1 MKRSNMCNDV
11 DEKKIGQVVTVC
23 GWVHKKRNLGQLIFI
38 SLRDRTGL
46 VQAVIKQDQ
55 KDLFELAKNIKSEF
69 VIGITGIVNAR
80 DEKDIN
86 PEVKTGKIEILAQDL
101 IVFSESEITP
111 FSILDKDV
119 KEDLR
124 LKYRYLDLRRPE
136 LQKNLFLRH
145 KTAQIIREFL
155 NQNNFLEIETPVLTK
170 STPEG
175 ARDYLVPSRIHP
187 GEFYALPQSPQLFKQ
202 LLMVSGFDRYY
213 QIVKCFRDEDLR
225 ADRQPEF
232 TQVDMELS
240 FVDVD
245 DVIDLNEQLLKK
257 IFMEILGKEIKT
269 PFLRLSYKEA
279 MERFGSDKPDLRFDL
294 EIKNLSEIVKNSG
307 FKIFDEAVENGGS
320 VRGFKVENINFSRRQ
335 LDYFAEFIKDFKS
348 DFLANILIDKTGEYK
363 SYLKKFLSDEKIKEI
378 INLFDAKPG
387 DSILICA
394 DKENKIVLNAL
405 GNLRNYVAKKFDL
418 INKDEYKFLWVTEF
432 PMFEWSEEDKRFF
445 AVHHPFTAPMDEDI
459 KFLDSEPEK
468 VRAKA
473 YDIVL
478 NGFELGG
485 GSLRIYDRG
494 LQKKIFDLLN
504 LKQRDIEERFGF
516 LLEAFKYGVPP
527 HGGLAY
533 GFDRLIM
540 LLLNQDYIRDV
551 IAFPKVK
558 DASCPLTNAPGE
570 VFDEQLEELGI
581 KIIKKDSGE
590 KN

>member
-1 MKRSNMCNDV
+1 M
-11 DEKKIGQVVTVC
+11 
-23 GWVHKKRNLGQLIFI
+23 
-38 SLRDRTGL
+38 
-46 VQAVIKQDQ
+46 
-55 KDLFELAKNIKSEF
+55 
-69 VIGITGIVNAR
+69 
-80 DEKDIN
+80 
-86 PEVKTGKIEILAQDL
+86 
-101 IVFSESEITP
+101 
-111 FSILDKDV
+111 
-119 KEDLR
+119 
-124 LKYRYLDLRRPE
+124 
-136 LQKNLFLRH
+136 
-145 KTAQIIREFL
+145 
-155 NQNNFLEIETPVLTK
+155 
-170 STPEG
+170 
-175 ARDYLVPSRIHP
+175 
-187 GEFYALPQSPQLFKQ
+187 
-202 LLMVSGFDRYY
+202 
-213 QIVKCFRDEDLR
+213 
-225 ADRQPEF
+225 
-232 TQVDMELS
+232 
-240 FVDVD
+240 
-245 DVIDLNEQLLKK
+245 
-257 IFMEILGKEIKT
+257 
-269 PFLRLSYKEA
+269 
-279 MERFGSDKPDLRFDL
+279 
-294 EIKNLSEIVKNSG
+294 
-307 FKIFDEAVENGGS
+307 
-320 VRGFKVENINFSRRQ
+320 
-335 LDYFAEFIKDFKS
+335 
-348 DFLANILIDKTGEYK
+348 
-363 SYLKKFLSDEKIKEI
+363 
-378 INLFDAKPG
+378 
-387 DSILICA
+387 
-394 DKENKIVLNAL
+394 NAL

-504 LKQRDIEERFGF
+504 LKQKDIEERFGF

>member
-46 VQAVIKQDQ
+46 VQAVIKQEQ

-86 PEVKTGKIEILAQDL
+86 PEMKTGKIEILAQDL
-101 IVFSESEITP
+101 IIFSESEITP

-124 LKYRYLDLRRPE
+124 LKYRYLDLRRKE

-145 KTAQIIREFL
+145 KTAQVIREFL
-155 NQNNFLEIETPVLTK
+155 NQNNFLEIGTPVLTK

-245 DVIDLNEQLLKK
+245 DVIDLNERLLKK

-320 VRGFKVENINFSRRQ
+320 VRGFKVEKINFSRRQ

-394 DKENKIVLNAL
+394 DKENKIVVNAL

-418 INKDEYKFLWVTEF
+418 INNNEYKFLWVTEF

-504 LKQRDIEERFGF
+504 LKQKDIEERFGF

>member
-46 VQAVIKQDQ
+46 VQAVIKQEQ

-86 PEVKTGKIEILAQDL
+86 PEMKTGKIEILAQDL
-101 IVFSESEITP
+101 IIFSESEITP

-124 LKYRYLDLRRPE
+124 LKYRYLDLRRKE

-145 KTAQIIREFL
+145 KTAQVIREFL

-245 DVIDLNEQLLKK
+245 DVIDLNERLLKK

-320 VRGFKVENINFSRRQ
+320 VRGFKVEKINFSRRQ

-394 DKENKIVLNAL
+394 DKENKIVVNAL

-418 INKDEYKFLWVTEF
+418 INNNEYKFLWVTEF

-504 LKQRDIEERFGF
+504 LKQKDIEERFGF